1 MNQPMIVACGHC
13 HRKNRL
19 DLSRLDS
26 DPRCG
31 VCKQALFTGQPV
43 PLNAAQFR
51 THASADLPLIVDF
64 WAPWCGP
71 CLQFAPV
78 FEQAAASIEPRARLV
93 KINTE
98 DEQALAGQYGIRSIP
113 TLMVIRGGKEITRM
127 AGALPAAQFRQWVH
141 QQLG

>member
-19 DLSRLDS
+19 DISRLDS

-43 PLNAAQFR
+43 SLNTAQFR
-51 THASADLPLIVDF
+51 THSSADLPLIVDF

-98 DEQALAGQYGIRSIP
+98 EEQALAGQFGIRSIP
-113 TLMVIRGGKEITRM
+113 TLMLVRGGKEITRL
-127 AGALPAAQFRQWVH
+127 AGALPAAQFKQWVN